1 MQTIPLNN
9 TTPNQQFPVT
19 LDSTLF
25 DITLRTINDR
35 TYVDISINNN
45 IVVRGQICVPGFQL
59 MPSRYMEGLTG
70 NFAFVT
76 ANDAYPIYTEFG
88 VTQFLLYAS
97 AAELA
102 AARGTYGII

>member
-1 MQTIPLNN
+1 MQHIPLQAI
-9 TTPNQQFPVT
+9 PNQQFPIT

-25 DITLRTINDR
+25 DITLRTIQDR
-35 TYVDISINNN
+35 TYVDITVNNTV
-45 IVVRGQICVPGFQL
+45 IVLGQLCVPGFQL
-59 MPSRYMEGLTG
+59 IPSRYMEGLTG

-76 ANDAYPIYTEFG
+76 NNDAYPIYSEFE